1 MKCYVPVEEQA
12 WNTRF
17 GWECFD
23 NVIEVIRPEES
34 RWIYL
39 PDMLNKEKKI
49 EKFVKQNF
57 ETDNFI
63 AKGCYYKKYIPL
75 VVPDNLKKS
84 NKLYVRTT
92 FIEYGDYG
100 DDVAGAVWVL
110 RDNKLY
116 NEEMMKEEYKNIKK
130 MCEKE
135 YRKLHDIDH
144 YFVSFKIPERFWELY
159 REEQK
164 QKEEIKRKIE
174 ETKTVVTHFGDD
186 LDNKSAIYA
195 LEKWAKEN
203 KILKEDESL
212 QVDRVPAGK
221 IKEGMLNVD
230 TGGHKG
236 SRQEGETIVIDGDPA
251 NGVKSASEALNDLGI
266 YVPEQIVE
274 LADTVPNKVSAL
286 DSRSGLALVR
296 YLRGE
301 QTFKLAEK
309 RLLDKKLTD
318 EQLAEFE
325 LEEAHEKQQKIID
338 NAVEKI
344 EKYTK
349 ELQNGEKIVLAPE
362 QIIGGSAIAYEM
374 GIPYY
379 ASATEHVD
387 QDKKADGVTFAITS
401 KPGTKLPEEILEY
414 GKELVEEYRIDEN
427 TSGVFVNPNGQ
438 MIVAG
443 GFKNPE
449 FKIPNETIKGMLNKI
464 ESKFKG
470 KDIEK
475 NRENQTEH

>member
-236 SRQEGETIVIDGDPA
+236 SRQEGEM
-251 NGVKSASEALNDLGI
+251 E
-266 YVPEQIVE
+266 
-274 LADTVPNKVSAL
+274 
-286 DSRSGLALVR
+286 
-296 YLRGE
+296 
-301 QTFKLAEK
+301 
-309 RLLDKKLTD
+309 
-318 EQLAEFE
+318 
-325 LEEAHEKQQKIID
+325 
-338 NAVEKI
+338 
-344 EKYTK
+344 
-349 ELQNGEKIVLAPE
+349 
-362 QIIGGSAIAYEM
+362 
-374 GIPYY
+374 
-379 ASATEHVD
+379 
-387 QDKKADGVTFAITS
+387 
-401 KPGTKLPEEILEY
+401 
-414 GKELVEEYRIDEN
+414 
-427 TSGVFVNPNGQ
+427 
-438 MIVAG
+438 
-443 GFKNPE
+443 
-449 FKIPNETIKGMLNKI
+449 
-464 ESKFKG
+464 
-470 KDIEK
+470 
-475 NRENQTEH
+475 